1 MRGFDRWTWAWAIGC
16 IAFAVHIAEEI
27 AYGSFGVYA
36 DFNVFVNTVFPWLQ
50 LPAYHYEVWLTNL
63 VGAAIVLSA
72 LTWLVYV
79 KRGPMRIAS
88 YVFALF
94 LTLNGMGHLY
104 AAVTMSTYFPGGM
117 TAALLVAAGL
127 FLFVSIPEGN
137 ASKVATH

>member
-16 IAFAVHIAEEI
+16 IAFALHITEEI

-36 DFNVFVNTVFPWLQ
+36 DFNVFMSTVFPWLQ
-50 LPAYHYEVWLTNL
+50 LPQYNYGVWLTNL
-63 VGAAIVLSA
+63 IGAAIVLSA

-104 AAVTMSTYFPGGM
+104 AALTMSTYFPGAM
-117 TAALLVAAGL
+117 TAAALVAAGL

-137 ASKVATH
+137 GSKVATH